1 MEVDQ
6 SAPAVASSEI
16 EIAAPSEV
24 VWDVVADFD
33 SWPEWNPEVKSMS
46 IDGPVAEGT
55 RFSWSAGPGTITS
68 TLQRVE
74 RPNLIAWTGKTL
86 GIDAVHVW
94 RFEPRDGGTLVRT
107 EESWAGLL
115 PRLLRGRMQK
125 ALQESLD
132 DGLPRLKAE
141 AERRSARG

>member
-16 EIAAPSEV
+16 EIAAPPEI
-24 VWDVVADFD
+24 VWDVIADFD

-46 IDGPVAEGT
+46 IGGPVAEGT
-55 RFSWSAGPGTITS
+55 RFRWSAGPGTITS

-74 RPNLIAWTGKTL
+74 RPNLIVWTGKTL

-94 RFEPRDGGTLVRT
+94 RFEPRDSGTLVRT

-132 DGLPRLKAE
+132 NGLPRLKAE